1 MRALQLTGPGR
12 LVLREVPVPE
22 IDDDE
27 VLVKVAAA
35 GLCHSD
41 LHILDQDE
49 SWPFF
54 GSTIGHEAAGH
65 VVRTGSGVSGLEVGD
80 AVLVSVIWFC
90 GRCRSC
96 LEGRTNTCTVNGSR
110 TQFPQTPGIGPDGGM
125 AELLKVRAI
134 HVDAI
139 GDLDPVAAA
148 PLADAGTTPMHAVN
162 SALTHLRPDSTA
174 VVIGIGGLGHLGLQ
188 ILRAV
193 TGARVVAVDTSEEKL
208 AFAREHGAQETVLG
222 DAEAAGKILA
232 LTHGDGVDA
241 VLDFVGTDP
250 TLRLATDVV
259 ASGGALRVVGLG
271 GGSFPFDAG
280 IAGEPL
286 PWGVNVQRSFGGT
299 HQDQLE
305 VIALAQQGK
314 IAVDVTTYALEDFQ
328 RAIDDLRAGTVRGR
342 AVLVP

>member
-1 MRALQLTGPGR
+1 MRAVQLSGPGQ
-12 LVLREVPVPE
+12 LVLAEVPVPE
-22 IDDDE
+22 IGDDE
-27 VLVKVAAA
+27 VLVEVAAA

-54 GSTIGHEAAGH
+54 GNTIGHEAAGR
-65 VVRTGSGVSGLEVGD
+65 VVRTGAGVQGLAIGD

-125 AELLKVRAI
+125 AEYMKVRAI
-134 HVDAI
+134 HVDPI

-148 PLADAGTTPMHAVN
+148 PLADAGTTSMHAVN
-162 SALTHLRPDSTA
+162 SALDRLRPDSTV
-174 VVIGIGGLGHLGLQ
+174 VVIGIGGLGHTGLQ
-188 ILRAV
+188 ILRSV
-193 TGARVVAVDTSEEKL
+193 TGARIVAVDTSEEKL
-208 AFAREHGAQETVLG
+208 AFAREHGAQETVLSDG
-222 DAEAAGKILA
+222 DAAGKILA

-241 VLDFVGTDP
+241 VLDFVGAAP
-250 TLRLATDVV
+250 TVRLATEVV
-259 ASGGALRVVGLG
+259 ASGGALRLVGLG
-271 GGSFPFDAG
+271 GGSFPFNAD
-280 IAGEPL
+280 ISGEPL

-314 IAVDVTTYALEDFQ
+314 IGVDVTTYALEDFQ
-328 RAIDDLRAGTVRGR
+328 QAVDDLRAGKILGR

>member
-1 MRALQLTGPGR
+1 MRAIQLSGPGR
-12 LVLREVPVPE
+12 LVLDDVPVPE
-22 IDDDE
+22 IEDDE

-54 GSTIGHEAAGH
+54 GNTVGHEAAGH
-65 VVRTGSGVSGLEVGD
+65 VARTGAGVSGLEVGD
-80 AVLVSVIWFC
+80 AVLVSVVWFC

-110 TQFPQTPGIGPDGGM
+110 TGFPQTPGIGPDGGM
-125 AELLKVRAI
+125 AEYMKVRAI
-134 HVDAI
+134 HLDPI

-162 SALTHLRPDSTA
+162 SAASHLRPDSTA

-193 TGARVVAVDTSEEKL
+193 TGCRIVAVDTSEEKL
-208 AFAREHGAQETVLG
+208 AFAREHGAQDVVLS
-222 DAEAAGKILA
+222 DAGAAEKILG
-232 LTHGDGVDA
+232 LTRGDGADA
-241 VLDFVGTDP
+241 VFDFVGTAP
-250 TLRLATDVV
+250 TVRLATQVV
-259 ASGGALRVVGLG
+259 ASGGALRLVGLG
-271 GGSFPFDAG
+271 GGSFPFNAD

-314 IAVDVTTYALEDFQ
+314 IAVDVTRYALEDFQ
-328 RAIDDLRAGTVRGR
+328 QAVDDLRAGTVLGR